1 MSAEDVLKPVIPA
14 NAVKN
19 GAAITFTTETG
30 EFAQHDVQV
39 SGLHIPLNLQVI
51 SAKDNIRKANNF
63 IFHNVKV

>member
-39 SGLHIPLNLQVI
+39 SGLHIPSGTTNQRLSIRFDDVRYYTGD
-51 SAKDNIRKANNF
+51 SA
-63 IFHNVKV
+63 